1 MPIEPRAIARLS
13 GGAAICSVIFI
24 ERFAKTLQF
33 ENQRFALRPHAVI
46 LRCIVPARLRIIESA
61 GVLDGPHDQT
71 LPATAAVRRTALVFG
86 GGGGDCCA
94 TAGA

>member
-1 MPIEPRAIARLS
+1 MPIGPRAIARLS
-13 GGAAICSVIFI
+13 GVAAICSVIVI
-24 ERFAKTLQF
+24 ESFAKTLQF
-33 ENQRFALRPHAVI
+33 ENQGLALRPHAVI

-71 LPATAAVRRTALVFG
+71 LPATAAARRTALVFG
-86 GGGGDCCA
+86 GGADCCA